1 MFVRL
6 IHPILSSVRIFFNVA
21 KDIGGGGGPPPLQ
34 ARLAHVR
41 YILRRMHRHFD
52 GQRVGGT
59 GISMGNEVVHS
70 PAQPLAAA
78 ALPDFA
84 TRQRDGPQKSN

>member
-41 YILRRMHRHFD
+41 YILRRVHRHFD

-59 GISMGNEVVHS
+59 GISMGNEVMHS
-70 PAQPLAAA
+70 PVRPL
-78 ALPDFA
+78 LCSRV
-84 TRQRDGPQKSN
+84 TRPQV